1 MPPTRAKTRGPGET
15 VLRDLL
21 TFDRLLTG
29 PVVHLIYW
37 AGLAILALAG
47 FSVIGAS
54 VGVAFREASWLGWLL
69 AVPVLVAGLLGVGAM
84 ILIWRSFCE
93 LYVILFKVA
102 DDLSA
107 LRRAAEGE
115 VAAQRPTAPTQPPAG
130 GL

>member
-1 MPPTRAKTRGPGET
+1 MPPTRSKPRGPGEA

-37 AGLAILALAG
+37 AGLGILALAG

-69 AVPVLVAGLLGVGAM
+69 AIPVLVAGLLAVGAL

-115 VAAQRPTAPTQPPAG
+115 VAAQQRPAAPPPAG